1 MAYHINIEKESIKN
15 LYYRKVLMTTKN
27 MQLVVMSLK
36 PETEIGLEKHA
47 KIDQFIRIEKGI
59 GKAIITNSKKDV
71 IQTISLKDGSSLIIP
86 KGTWHNIINT
96 GEDKLKLYSIYS
108 PPNHP
113 PDTLQKNR
121 PEND

>member
-15 LYYRKVLMTTKN
+15 SYYRKVLMTTKN

-47 KIDQFIRIEKGI
+47 KIDQFIRIEKGT

-71 IQTISLKDGSSLIIP
+71 IQTISLKDGSSIIIP

-113 PDTLQKNR
+113 PDTLQKNK

>member
-15 LYYRKVLMTTKN
+15 SYYRKVLMTTKN

-47 KIDQFIRIEKGI
+47 RIDQFIRIEKGT
-59 GKAIITNSKKDV
+59 GKAIIRNSKKDV